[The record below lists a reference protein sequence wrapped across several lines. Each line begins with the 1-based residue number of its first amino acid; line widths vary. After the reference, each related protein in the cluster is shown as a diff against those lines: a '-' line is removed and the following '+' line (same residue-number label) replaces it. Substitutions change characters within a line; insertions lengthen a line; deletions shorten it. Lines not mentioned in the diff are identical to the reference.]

1 MRIVLF
7 IFIIFFSNCGTRKR
21 VLQKTN
27 SDISQIQ
34 NLDIVKTD
42 DITLQTNIAVK
53 KTFNS
58 IRYKPVD
65 NTKPIIIDNVKY
77 TNTIVEIDLIQESD
91 STKTLQRKQL
101 EIIDRSTTNIDVKK
115 SKKTTNVDRDN
126 SFDFWDWFWLLL
138 ALAALFGIYN
148 RLKR

>member
-1 MRIVLF
+1 MKIVLF
-7 IFIIFFSNCGTRKR
+7 IFIIFFFSCGTRKR

-27 SDISQIQ
+27 SDIIQIQ

-53 KTFNS
+53 KTSNS

-91 STKTLQRKQL
+91 STKILQRKQS